1 MPQTLMWRSRG
12 LIWQLTAQG
21 MKHCL
26 GKISNDSYV
35 IKDSVTLKGH
45 SLYRL
50 YIGKLK
56 CHQN

>member
-1 MPQTLMWRSRG
+1 MPQTLMWRSHG
-12 LIWQLTAQG
+12 LIWQPTAQG

-35 IKDSVTLKGH
+35 IIDPVTLKEC
-45 SLYRL
+45 SLYKL